1 VSVAGCSGAG
11 SSVAGCSG
19 AGLAV
24 SEPVTIVLATAADI
38 DRDVVVRVAA
48 DRARLRLGDPV
59 LEHLEVTRRA
69 CLDALATGAGAG
81 VYGVTTG
88 MGFKSDVPLDPA
100 EQRDHQASLL
110 LGRAVG
116 GPPYLDVEDARAIV
130 VARLTNLLSGHAGVS
145 ASLCHWLVAWLNDG
159 YAPAVPAGGVGTA
172 GEVQPL
178 AHAFQALLGVGRVL
192 SPEGTVLPA
201 EDALRER
208 HVAPYLPGPKEGIAL
223 LAGAPAAAGMGAVA
237 HARVARLARSL
248 EVVAAASL
256 EAADAPPGPYTAA
269 AGRLSGDPLLV
280 QHLARLRRWRDPGAE
295 PSGEGAARSGAGSG
309 ALGAGAGARSAA
321 GSGAGSGAP
330 GVGSAATQ
338 APVSIRVTPVV
349 ATHLARCLDRFAE
362 DVDRG
367 LGAVTDSPA
376 FVDGGFLAT
385 AGFHALDL
393 AAGLDTVRAALVRS
407 TELAAQRIHRLLD
420 PRVTGLPAQLA
431 TGTGGAGMIVVHK
444 RAVAAVAEARRLAAP
459 VSVGLQDTSLG
470 QEDAQTFTFEA
481 FAALRRVEALAAE
494 VAGCELAC
502 ALQAVWLRGRDLP
515 APLAEALA
523 PARVATEPLVADR
536 PLGDDLDRLAALVA
550 EGLAVR

>member
-1 VSVAGCSGAG
+1 VGGG
-11 SSVAGCSG
+11 SDGVGTAIRRM
-19 AGLAV
+19 
-24 SEPVTIVLATAADI
+24 SEPVTIVLDAAADI

-48 DRARLRLGDPV
+48 GRAPLRLGDAV
-59 LEHLEVTRRA
+59 LDHLEVTRRA
-69 CLDALATGAGAG
+69 CLDVLATGTP

-88 MGFKSDVPLDPA
+88 MGFKSHVPLDPS
-100 EQRDHQASLL
+100 EQREHQAALL

-145 ASLCHWLVAWLNDG
+145 PALCHWLVTWLNDG

-192 SPEGTVLPA
+192 SPDGAVVPS

-208 HVAPYLPGPKEGIAL
+208 GVAPYVPGPKEGIAL
-223 LAGAPAAAGMGAVA
+223 LAGAPSAAGMGALA
-237 HARVARLARSL
+237 HTRVARLARSL

-256 EAADAPPGPYTAA
+256 EAAGAPPAPYTDA
-269 AGRLSGDPLLV
+269 AGRLSGDPLLLR
-280 QHLARLRRWRDPGAE
+280 HLGRLRRWRDPGDT
-295 PSGEGAARSGAGSG
+295 PSGGVSGTAVSGTAAS
-309 ALGAGAGARSAA
+309 
-321 GSGAGSGAP
+321 
-330 GVGSAATQ
+330 Q
-338 APVSIRVTPVV
+338 APVSMRVTPVV

-444 RAVAAVAEARRLAAP
+444 RAVAAAAEARHLAAP

-502 ALQAVWLRGRDLP
+502 ALQAVWLRGRGLP
-515 APLAEALA
+515 SRLAEALA
-523 PARVATEPLVADR
+523 PARAATEPLVADR

-550 EGLAVR
+550 NGLAVR